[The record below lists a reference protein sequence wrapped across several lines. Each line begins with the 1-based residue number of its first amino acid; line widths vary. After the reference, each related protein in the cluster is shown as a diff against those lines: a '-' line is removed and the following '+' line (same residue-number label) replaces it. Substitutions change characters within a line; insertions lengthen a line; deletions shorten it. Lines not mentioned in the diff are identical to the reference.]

1 MIRSSRNAPPLGR
14 RRRVAGVA
22 GIAAL
27 TVIGASAASGALS
40 PVQAETSTS
49 ALPPA
54 AAAEVVVKPSY
65 EREGSRAKLDATNS
79 YATVKH
85 LVETIGPRYN
95 GTPQERQGASY
106 LAEKLKPYGFEV
118 QVQEWERFHAPPAD
132 LSATVG
138 TLPGN
143 PKWQLA
149 TTPRAVM
156 TGSTAITAPVVDA
169 GDGQDPTLFA
179 GAATASW
186 WSPSRARLRR
196 RTSPRSTMRSRPTRA
211 QSS

>member
-65 EREGSRAKLDATNS
+65 ERELSSQLDATNS

-106 LAEKLKPYGFEV
+106 LAEKLKPYRFEV
-118 QVQEWERFHAPPAD
+118 QVRSGDRCPRAARPTSPPLSERSP
-132 LSATVG
+132 G
-138 TLPGN
+138 TPSGSSPRLPG
-143 PKWQLA
+143 
-149 TTPRAVM
+149 
-156 TGSTAITAPVVDA
+156 
-169 GDGQDPTLFA
+169 
-179 GAATASW
+179 
-186 WSPSRARLRR
+186 
-196 RTSPRSTMRSRPTRA
+196 RS
-211 QSS
+211 